1 MTDPFSECHPAVGF
15 VFFLAVIGIT
25 SFANHPLI
33 GLISLAAGVA
43 YSLISAPGRR
53 KKLLFG
59 ILPLMLLTALVNPL
73 FSHEG
78 ATILAYF
85 PNGNP
90 LTLESIIC
98 GLSSAL
104 TLAAVVCW
112 FGAFSRVMTSDK
124 FVWLFG
130 RIIPVL
136 SLLLS
141 MTLRFV
147 PRFTARIKAA
157 SDAEKLAGESKGG
170 FRDAVGVLAGSVMW
184 AMDSSLVTADSM
196 KSRGW
201 GLPGRTAYTDYRL
214 GKRDIKMLA
223 WLGFSGIYAAS
234 GQLSGGLYWRFF
246 PTIKSVGFSPFTVSF
261 ALVFAAL
268 ALTPAVF
275 DAMEGAKW
283 KSLR

>member
-1 MTDPFSECHPAVGF
+1 MTDPFSEYHPAVGF

-25 SFANHPLI
+25 IFANHPLI
-33 GLISLAAGVA
+33 GLISLAAGVV
-43 YSLISAPGRR
+43 YSLISAPGRQKR
-53 KKLLFG
+53 LLFG

-98 GLSSAL
+98 GLASAL

-157 SDAEKLAGESKGG
+157 GDAERLAGNNAGG
-170 FRDAVGVLAGSVMW
+170 FRSAVGVLAGSVMW

-223 WLGFSGIYAAS
+223 WLGFSGIFVVS
-234 GQLSGGLYWRFF
+234 GQLSGGLYWRFY
-246 PTIKSVGFSPFTVSF
+246 PTIRSVGFSPFMVSF
-261 ALVFAAL
+261 AVIFAAL

-283 KSLR
+283 KKLR

>member
-1 MTDPFSECHPAVGF
+1 MTDPFSEYHPAVGF

-33 GLISLAAGVA
+33 GLISLAAGVV
-43 YSLISAPGRR
+43 YSLISAPGRQKR
-53 KKLLFG
+53 LLFG

-78 ATILAYF
+78 ATIIAYF

-98 GLSSAL
+98 GLASAL

-157 SDAEKLAGESKGG
+157 GDAERLAGNNAGG
-170 FRDAVGVLAGSVMW
+170 FRSAVGVLAGSVMW

-223 WLGFSGIYAAS
+223 WLGFSGIFVVS

-246 PTIKSVGFSPFTVSF
+246 PTIKSVGFSPFMVSF
-261 ALVFAAL
+261 AVIFAAL

-283 KSLR
+283 KKLR